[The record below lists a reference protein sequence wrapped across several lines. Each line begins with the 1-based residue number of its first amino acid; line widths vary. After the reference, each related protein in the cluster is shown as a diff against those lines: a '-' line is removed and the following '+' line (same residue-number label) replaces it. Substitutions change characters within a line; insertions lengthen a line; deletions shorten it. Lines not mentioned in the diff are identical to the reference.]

1 MTAVPLPATLQ
12 VRVAELAGP
21 DPKPGMAEVG
31 MAEPG
36 VAEVGVVEAGV
47 VDLGVVVGFRPTTLT
62 SVLDRPERAGRN
74 PAAAPSRGRRPGCGG
89 GP

>member
-12 VRVAELAGP
+12 LRVAELVGLE
-21 DPKPGMAEVG
+21 PKPGMAEAG

-36 VAEVGVVEAGV
+36 LAEVGV

-74 PAAAPSRGRRPGCGG
+74 PAAAPSRGRRPGCGV